1 MLSGASTHL
10 GTPYTWDT
18 ASALPSRPWPPT
30 AGEVDP
36 SPAVLRAGAGRG
48 GGSPG
53 PCGSPE
59 RVPDPAWEM
68 GEGRGGGR
76 RPGEG
81 GGRAGESLRVDMRCS
96 GPGVYQPA
104 AERGPARLGTSGFG
118 LAGSRWASRERKG
131 LGGPPW
137 ARRSGGLDFILGRGL
152 LTSSCWEG
160 LQGLSGAA
168 SLPSLAPHPA
178 AGGGTWQGA
187 LAQACPDPL
196 PATQPGLRA
205 HSRG

>member
-1 MLSGASTHL
+1 MATYRWGGRPVSCGAQ
-10 GTPYTWDT
+10 GW
-18 ASALPSRPWPPT
+18 
-30 AGEVDP
+30 GG
-36 SPAVLRAGAGRG
+36 AV

-53 PCGSPE
+53 PCGRPE
-59 RVPDPAWEM
+59 QVPDPAWEM

-76 RPGEG
+76 RPGGG

-131 LGGPPW
+131 LGRPSW

-152 LTSSCWEG
+152 LTSACWEG

-187 LAQACPDPL
+187 WAQACPDPL
-196 PATQPGLRA
+196 PATQPGLHA